1 MPANRNYEIKEVAEL
16 TGLAP
21 ARLRAWERRYKVVRP
36 RRLANRY
43 RVYSSE
49 QVALL
54 RAFARLIAS
63 GERIGVLIQEP
74 VESVLSRA
82 EGSVADG
89 SPLPGML
96 EALRH
101 LDRER
106 LSVLLEQEHRNRSLE
121 SFIRDVILPLGELIG
136 DQWALGKL
144 SVAVEHLASDVVI
157 TTLKRELEVHR
168 GKGPVLLAACLQ
180 DERHEWGLL
189 CKLVLLA
196 RAGWRIRY
204 LGADLPLHDLVE
216 ASWTVHPACIAIS
229 AADPANVEARL
240 PDLRRLPRLVAPGL
254 VIVMGGQGADA
265 LGSRLR
271 RYGFRVGD
279 GAIPPVF

>member
-279 GAIPPVF
+279 GSIPPVF

>member
-43 RVYSSE
+43 RVYTSE

-54 RAFARLIAS
+54 RAFARLIAG
-63 GERIGVLIQEP
+63 GERIGELTQEP

-82 EGSVADG
+82 EGSVNDG

-96 EALRH
+96 DALRH
-101 LDRER
+101 FDRER
-106 LSVLLEQEHRNRSLE
+106 LADLLEEEHRSRPLE
-121 SFIRDVILPLGELIG
+121 SFIREVILPLAELIG

-157 TTLKRELEVHR
+157 AALKRELELNAEGTGHAR
-168 GKGPVLLAACLQ
+168 GLPSGRASRVGLALSPCASRPRRLESPLPRRGLAA
-180 DERHEWGLL
+180 
-189 CKLVLLA
+189 A
-196 RAGWRIRY
+196 
-204 LGADLPLHDLVE
+204 
-216 ASWTVHPACIAIS
+216 
-229 AADPANVEARL
+229 
-240 PDLRRLPRLVAPGL
+240 
-254 VIVMGGQGADA
+254 
-265 LGSRLR
+265 
-271 RYGFRVGD
+271 
-279 GAIPPVF
+279 

>member
-1 MPANRNYEIKEVAEL
+1 MTVNRNYEIKEVAEL

-36 RRLANRY
+36 RRLENRY
-43 RVYSSE
+43 RVYTSE

-54 RAFARLIAS
+54 RALARLIA
-63 GERIGVLIQEP
+63 GGDRIGELMQEP

-82 EGSVADG
+82 EGSVNDG

-96 EALRH
+96 DALRH
-101 LDRER
+101 FDRER
-106 LSVLLEQEHRNRSLE
+106 LAALLEEEHRSRPLE
-121 SFIRDVILPLGELIG
+121 SFVREVILPLAELIG
-136 DQWALGKL
+136 DQWALGKI

-157 TTLKRELEVHR
+157 TTLKRELELER

-180 DERHEWGLL
+180 GERHEWGLL
-189 CKLVLLA
+189 CHLVLLA
-196 RAGWRIRY
+196 RAGWRVRY
-204 LGADLPLHDLVE
+204 LGADLPLHDLVD
-216 ASWTVHPACIAIS
+216 ASWTVHPACLAIS
-229 AADPANVEARL
+229 ASDPANVEARL

-265 LGSRLR
+265 LGARLR
-271 RYGFRVGD
+271 RYGLRVGD
-279 GAIPPVF
+279 SAVPPVR